1 MIGISSMFFEIL
13 VQTVEQIGSVL
24 NEPTDF
30 AADLV
35 DYLKAVFFQ
44 SYGVEF
50 NLLNLLNYKV
60 INLEELIEDSIVLQ
74 LQHYLHELFQ
84 FEDFPRSVRLLVEKL
99 FEIAVLWTGNQ
110 LRNTLFLVTRSSR
123 K

>member
-1 MIGISSMFFEIL
+1 MVGVSSVFFEIL
-13 VQTVEQIGSVL
+13 VQAVEQIGSVL
-24 NEPTDF
+24 NEATDL

-35 DYLKAVFFQ
+35 DDLKAIFFQ

-74 LQHYLHELFQ
+74 FQHYLHELFQ
-84 FEDFPRSVRLLVEKL
+84 LEDFARSVRLLVEKL
-99 FEIAVLWTGNQ
+99 FEIAVL
-110 LRNTLFLVTRSSR
+110 
-123 K
+123 

>member
-74 LQHYLHELFQ
+74 LQHNLHELFQ

-99 FEIAVLWTGNQ
+99 FEIAVL
-110 LRNTLFLVTRSSR
+110 
-123 K
+123 